1 MLLSLTPILF
11 LVGMLAGAVQL
22 FGADASYGPNQI
34 ALVIATGLTGLV
46 GLYRGLRWD
55 DIQEGLVAGIRIGM
69 SPILILLAVGALIG
83 SWIFSRHR
91 SRHDLPRGCSTQSE
105 LFLCG

>member
-69 SPILILLAVGALIG
+69 SPILISAG
-83 SWIFSRHR
+83 SWCV
-91 SRHDLPRGCSTQSE
+91 DW
-105 LFLCG
+105 